1 METIL
6 EVTSIDKHFGGL
18 KALDDVSFG
27 IEEGKIS
34 SLIGPNG
41 AGKTTMFNVV
51 AGASR
56 PDSGTVTFM
65 SHDITGM
72 RPYEVCSKGIA
83 RTYQLKTLFPNL
95 TVFDN
100 ILGGMLKE
108 RGRIKDKYQEVLEIL
123 DFIGLEG
130 KADVVVS
137 NLPPLEAKFV
147 ELGRALATHPKLLLL
162 DELIGGL
169 VPSETEQICDAVSA
183 LRDSGMTILQVGHEM
198 GPILRTSDW
207 VVVLNKGTKLAE
219 GTVDE
224 VRNNEEVLAVY
235 LEAGG
240 EDDEP

>member
-6 EVTSIDKHFGGL
+6 EVKNISKHFGGL
-18 KALDDVSFG
+18 KALDNVSFS
-27 IEEGKIS
+27 IQEGRIS

-41 AGKTTMFNVV
+41 AGKTTLFNVV
-51 AGASR
+51 AGALR
-56 PDSGTVTFM
+56 PDSGAVTFM
-65 SHDITGM
+65 SHNITEM

-83 RTYQLKTLFPNL
+83 RTYQLKTLFPSY

-100 ILGGMLKE
+100 VLGGMLKDP
-108 RGRIKDKYQEVLEIL
+108 GRVKDKFGEVFEIL
-123 DFIGLEG
+123 DFIGLKE

-162 DELIGGL
+162 DELLGGL
-169 VPSETEQICDAVSA
+169 VPSETEQICDAVRA
-183 LRDSGMTILQVGHEM
+183 LRDGGLTILQVGHEM
-198 GPILRTSDW
+198 GPIMKTSDW

-219 GTVDE
+219 GSVDE
-224 VRNNEEVLAVY
+224 IRNNEAVLAVY

-240 EDDEP
+240 EDDE

>member
-6 EVTSIDKHFGGL
+6 EVRNINKHFGGL

-41 AGKTTMFNVV
+41 AGKTTLFNVV
-51 AGASR
+51 AGALR
-56 PDSGTVTFM
+56 PDSGTVTFI
-65 SHDITGM
+65 SHNITGM
-72 RPYEVCSKGIA
+72 RPYEVSSKGIA

-100 ILGGMLKE
+100 ILGGMLKDS
-108 RGRIKDKYQEVLEIL
+108 GKVKDKFDEVFEIL
-123 DFIGLEG
+123 DFIGLKN
-130 KADVVVS
+130 KANVVVS
-137 NLPPLEAKFV
+137 SVPPLEAKFV

-162 DELIGGL
+162 DELLGGL
-169 VPSETEQICDAVSA
+169 VPSETEQICDAVRA

-198 GPILRTSDW
+198 GPILKTSDW

-219 GTVDE
+219 GTVE
-224 VRNNEEVLAVY
+224 EIRNNEAVLAVY

-240 EDDEP
+240 GDDE

>member
-6 EVTSIDKHFGGL
+6 EVTNINKHFGGL
-18 KALDDVSFG
+18 RALDDVSFG
-27 IEEGKIS
+27 IEAGKIS

-41 AGKTTMFNVV
+41 AGKTTLFNVV
-51 AGASR
+51 AGALR

-65 SHDITGM
+65 STDITGM

-100 ILGGMLKE
+100 IMGGMLKE
-108 RGRIKDKYQEVLEIL
+108 PGRIKDKVDEVFEIL
-123 DFIGLEG
+123 DFIGLKD

-137 NLPPLEAKFV
+137 SLPPLEAKFV

-162 DELIGGL
+162 DELLGGL
-169 VPSETEQICDAVSA
+169 IPSETEQICEAVRT
-183 LRDSGMTILQVGHEM
+183 LRDSGLTILQVGHEM
-198 GPILRTSDW
+198 GPIMKTSDW
-207 VVVLNKGTKLAE
+207 VVVLNKGSKLAE
-219 GTVDE
+219 GPTE
-224 VRNNEEVLAVY
+224 EIKTNEAVLAVY

-240 EDDEP
+240 EDYA

>member
-6 EVTSIDKHFGGL
+6 EVRNINKHFGGL

-41 AGKTTMFNVV
+41 AGKTTLFNVV
-51 AGASR
+51 AGALH

-65 SHDITGM
+65 SHNITGM
-72 RPYEVCSKGIA
+72 RPYEVSSKGIA

-108 RGRIKDKYQEVLEIL
+108 SGKVKDKFDEVFEIL
-123 DFIGLEG
+123 DFIGLKD
-130 KADVVVS
+130 KANVVVS
-137 NLPPLEAKFV
+137 RVPPLEAKFV

-162 DELIGGL
+162 DELLGGL
-169 VPSETEQICDAVSA
+169 VPSETEQICDAVRA

-198 GPILRTSDW
+198 GPILKTSDW

-219 GTVDE
+219 GSVE
-224 VRNNEEVLAVY
+224 EIRNNEAVLAVY

-240 EDDEP
+240 GDDE

>member
-6 EVTSIDKHFGGL
+6 EVRNINKHFGGL
-18 KALDDVSFG
+18 KALDDVSFD

-41 AGKTTMFNVV
+41 AGKTTLFNVV
-51 AGASR
+51 AGALR

-65 SHDITGM
+65 SHNITGM

-100 ILGGMLKE
+100 IMGGMLKDP
-108 RGRIKDKYQEVLEIL
+108 GKVKDKFDEVFEIL
-123 DFIGLEG
+123 DFIGLKD
-130 KADVVVS
+130 KANAVVS
-137 NLPPLEAKFV
+137 SVPPLEAKFV

-162 DELIGGL
+162 DELLGGL
-169 VPSETEQICDAVSA
+169 VPSETEQICDVVRA

-198 GPILRTSDW
+198 GPILKTSDW

-219 GTVDE
+219 GTVE
-224 VRNNEEVLAVY
+224 EIRNNEAVLAVY

-240 EDDEP
+240 GDDE

>member
-6 EVTSIDKHFGGL
+6 EVKNISKHFGGL
-18 KALDDVSFG
+18 KALDNVSFS
-27 IEEGKIS
+27 IQEGRIS

-41 AGKTTMFNVV
+41 AGKTTLFNVV
-51 AGASR
+51 AGALR
-56 PDSGTVTFM
+56 PDSGAVTFM
-65 SHDITGM
+65 SHNITGM

-83 RTYQLKTLFPNL
+83 RTYQLKTLFPSY

-100 ILGGMLKE
+100 VLGGMLKDP
-108 RGRIKDKYQEVLEIL
+108 GRVKDKFGEVFEIL
-123 DFIGLEG
+123 DFIGLKE

-162 DELIGGL
+162 DELLGGL
-169 VPSETEQICDAVSA
+169 VPSETEQICDAVRA
-183 LRDSGMTILQVGHEM
+183 LRDGGLTILQVGHEM
-198 GPILRTSDW
+198 GPIMKTSDW

-219 GTVDE
+219 GSVDE
-224 VRNNEEVLAVY
+224 IRNNEAVLAVY

-240 EDDEP
+240 EDDE

>member
-6 EVTSIDKHFGGL
+6 EVRNISKHFGGL
-18 KALDDVSFG
+18 KALDDISFG

-41 AGKTTMFNVV
+41 AGKTTLFNVV
-51 AGASR
+51 AGALRS
-56 PDSGTVTFM
+56 DSGTVTFM
-65 SHDITGM
+65 SDDITGM
-72 RPYEVCSKGIA
+72 RPYEVSSKGIA

-100 ILGGMLKE
+100 ILGGMLKDA
-108 RGRIKDKYQEVLEIL
+108 GRVKDKFDEVLEIL
-123 DFIGLEG
+123 DFIGLKD
-130 KADVVVS
+130 KANVVVS
-137 NLPPLEAKFV
+137 SLPPLEAKFV

-162 DELIGGL
+162 DELLGGL
-169 VPSETEQICDAVSA
+169 VPSETEQICEAVQA

-198 GPILRTSDW
+198 GPILKTSDW

-224 VRNNEEVLAVY
+224 IRNSEAVLAVY

-240 EDDEP
+240 GDDE